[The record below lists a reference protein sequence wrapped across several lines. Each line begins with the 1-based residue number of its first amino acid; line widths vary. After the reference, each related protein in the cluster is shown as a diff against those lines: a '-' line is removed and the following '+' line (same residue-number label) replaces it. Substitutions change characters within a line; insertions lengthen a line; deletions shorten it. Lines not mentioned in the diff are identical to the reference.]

1 MNENN
6 HSMSTRD
13 KIERQKKYLKKRKI
27 EKELNQNQ
35 NIKKTRNRL
44 INFTLLKREL
54 KMKKTTNRI
63 AIDRR
68 LRLLKA
74 TQKYINVF
82 TKEQQRLIQ
91 KSKNEIIIKR

>member
-6 HSMSTRD
+6 HSMSIRD

-27 EKELNQNQ
+27 EKKLSQNQ
-35 NIKKTRNRL
+35 NIKKARNRFV
-44 INFTLLKREL
+44 NFTSLKREL

-63 AIDRR
+63 AINRR

-82 TKEQQRLIQ
+82 TKKQQRLIQ

>member
-13 KIERQKKYLKKRKI
+13 KIERQKRYLKKRKV
-27 EKELNQNQ
+27 EKELSQNQ
-35 NIKKTRNRL
+35 NIKKARNRL
-44 INFTLLKREL
+44 INFTSLKREL

-74 TQKYINVF
+74 TQEYINVF
-82 TKEQQRLIQ
+82 TKKQQRLIQ

>member
-1 MNENN
+1 
-6 HSMSTRD
+6 MSTRD
-13 KIERQKKYLKKRKI
+13 KIERQKRYLRKRKV
-27 EKELNQNQ
+27 EKKLSQNQ
-35 NIKKTRNRL
+35 NIKKARNRL
-44 INFTLLKREL
+44 VNFTSLKREL

-91 KSKNEIIIKR
+91 KSKNEIM

>member
-13 KIERQKKYLKKRKI
+13 KIERQKRYLRKRKV
-27 EKELNQNQ
+27 EKKLSQNQ
-35 NIKKTRNRL
+35 NIKKARNRL
-44 INFTLLKREL
+44 VNFTSLKREL

-91 KSKNEIIIKR
+91 KSKNEIM

>member
-1 MNENN
+1 
-6 HSMSTRD
+6 MSTRD

>member
-6 HSMSTRD
+6 HSMNTRD
-13 KIERQKKYLKKRKI
+13 KIERQKKYLRKRKI
-27 EKELNQNQ
+27 EKELSQNQ
-35 NIKKTRNRL
+35 NIKKARNRL
-44 INFTLLKREL
+44 IDFTSLKREL

-74 TQKYINVF
+74 TQEYINVF
-82 TKEQQRLIQ
+82 TKEQQRLI
-91 KSKNEIIIKR
+91 

>member
-6 HSMSTRD
+6 HSMSIRD
-13 KIERQKKYLKKRKI
+13 KIERQKRYLRKRKI
-27 EKELNQNQ
+27 EKELSQNQ

-44 INFTLLKREL
+44 VNFISLKREL

-63 AIDRR
+63 TINRR
-68 LRLLKA
+68 LRLLKT
-74 TQKYINVF
+74 TQEYINVF

-91 KSKNEIIIKR
+91 KSKNEIIIK

>member
-13 KIERQKKYLKKRKI
+13 KIERQKEYLRKRKV
-27 EKELNQNQ
+27 EKELSQNQ
-35 NIKKTRNRL
+35 NIKKACNRL
-44 INFTLLKREL
+44 VNFTSLKREL

-91 KSKNEIIIKR
+91 KSKNEIM

>member
-13 KIERQKKYLKKRKI
+13 KIERQKEYLRKRKV
-27 EKELNQNQ
+27 EKELSQNQ
-35 NIKKTRNRL
+35 NIKKACNRL
-44 INFTLLKREL
+44 VNFTSLKREL